1 VAAAYRQGMID
12 ESKIAERFAGLGPEL
27 NERQRRLWAAS
38 EARSHGRGGIVAV
51 SRATGISEDTI
62 GRGIKEL
69 ASGARLDRGRVR
81 RPGAGRRSLTES
93 DPELLGALEALVD
106 PDTRG
111 DPESPLRW
119 CSKSLGKIAGALVAA
134 GHQVSDRS
142 AGKLLRGLGF
152 RLHAN
157 QKTWEGKD
165 HPDRD
170 AQFRHINETARAAL
184 EAGEPTISV
193 DAKKRELVGDFK
205 AVGREYEPTGRP
217 VEVRCHDFKDKDL
230 GHAIPYGVLDL
241 QANEGMVSVGI
252 TNDTSAF
259 AVNSIR
265 AWWQH
270 LGRKRYPK
278 AKTLTITADGG
289 GSNSS
294 RARLWKVELQRLVN
308 ELGIP
313 IRVCHFPPGT
323 SKWNKIEHRL
333 FSYVSLNWRGR
344 PLESLQVIIDLIGA
358 TTTST
363 GLKVYARLDPGKY
376 EKGIKVTDAELAAV
390 NIVRDEFHPDWNYT
404 IYPTTTPAVILS
416 CALSRTSAAEATQ
429 RKLGCRV

>member
-1 VAAAYRQGMID
+1 VVVAYRGGMID
-12 ESKIAERFAGLGPEL
+12 ESRIAERYRGLGPEL

-38 EARSHGRGGIVAV
+38 EARSYGRGGIAAV
-51 SRATGISEDTI
+51 VRATGISKNTVV
-62 GRGIKEL
+62 RGIAEL
-69 ASGARLDRGRVR
+69 EAGTRLEPGRVR
-81 RPGAGRRSLTES
+81 RAGAGRPRLTDS
-93 DPELLGALEALVD
+93 DPTLVKDLERLVD

-142 AGKLLRGLGF
+142 VGTLLRGLGF

-157 QKTWEGKD
+157 QKTREGKD

-170 AQFRHINETARAAL
+170 AQFRHINETTRAAL
-184 EAGEPTISV
+184 AAGEPVISV

-241 QANEGMVSVGI
+241 KANEGFVSVGV

-265 AWWQH
+265 AWWTD
-270 LGRKRYPK
+270 LGRQRYPN
-278 AKTLTITADGG
+278 ATVLTITADGG

-294 RARLWKVELQRLVN
+294 RTRLWKTELQKLAT
-308 ELGIP
+308 ELGIA

-344 PLESLQVIIDLIGA
+344 PLESLQVIIDLIAA

-363 GLKVYARLDPGKY
+363 GLKVYARLDPGEY
-376 EKGIKVTDAELAAV
+376 EKGIKISDAELAAV

-404 IYPTTTPAVILS
+404 IHPATTGPLIIA
-416 CALSRTSAAEATQ
+416 
-429 RKLGCRV
+429 